1 MAFLAPIPEGSHSQP
16 FARFNKLDDLQN
28 ASTNTHRPQS
38 RIFAASRRHTRT
50 RYQRLERPE
59 NFTARAAAP
68 PVRRAPEQPAKSTF
82 ENIHTTPEATSEEQ
96 SGPSDS
102 SFDLGSFPIPPSTSS
117 TLSRHGARP
126 PCSSGSSA
134 SVTTHG
140 YNVNQRYRASKS
152 RRYHAQVDGASD
164 PSTSNRGS
172 VDSALVDAIT
182 RNIVQQLRLSSVG
195 RYQQNQANANAPGAR
210 SKSSQASSEQDA
222 VDRFAKDLEGYAKR
236 HKERDVAIPRNQSA
250 ATLRTVS
257 ALMPFR
263 SEFETAGLAV
273 TSKDQANRI
282 DSYITKAVQARAPAK
297 AGPSTQPSH
306 RRPAVGKPSQVDGF
320 VDTEPSDSP
329 NTEISFAP
337 AKGMDEWRYAMID
350 EVPKKERKKKAKAA
364 AGKKPRKHCLSCFDH
379 SPSTATEAGWNQPQ
393 KLPTAPM
400 PKFRGGI
407 GPPPPVPPP
416 PRPPQRPPRP
426 AIGLFDIDPGTGP
439 HAAPENL
446 TSKSHA
452 LSPRMLPTYT
462 RRKDKGKS
470 PYVPGRG
477 SPHPRILSP
486 KPEGSPIKHRKSSH
500 KKRIPHETTSKQY
513 NRTLRQAT
521 PLELKTAVEE
531 ALNRP
536 KPDSVSPS
544 KLPNSRGDTVDHI
557 GICCRSNRGVPSRA
571 NARPNIPR
579 RTSSMSQFMFS
590 SRFDYDDR
598 EITDRDVLRG
608 LHIAASAACDE
619 EVDAFV
625 RNQTGLRIRRFLA
638 DLMTL
643 ESLAVNPP
651 VDKKQWARQRRADMR
666 KLKQQMRRSRE
677 INSVGQ
683 AKHL

>member
-1 MAFLAPIPEGSHSQP
+1 
-16 FARFNKLDDLQN
+16 
-28 ASTNTHRPQS
+28 
-38 RIFAASRRHTRT
+38 
-50 RYQRLERPE
+50 
-59 NFTARAAAP
+59 
-68 PVRRAPEQPAKSTF
+68 
-82 ENIHTTPEATSEEQ
+82 
-96 SGPSDS
+96 
-102 SFDLGSFPIPPSTSS
+102 
-117 TLSRHGARP
+117 
-126 PCSSGSSA
+126 
-134 SVTTHG
+134 
-140 YNVNQRYRASKS
+140 
-152 RRYHAQVDGASD
+152 
-164 PSTSNRGS
+164 
-172 VDSALVDAIT
+172 
-182 RNIVQQLRLSSVG
+182 
-195 RYQQNQANANAPGAR
+195 
-210 SKSSQASSEQDA
+210 
-222 VDRFAKDLEGYAKR
+222 
-236 HKERDVAIPRNQSA
+236 
-250 ATLRTVS
+250 
-257 ALMPFR
+257 MPFR

-273 TSKDQANRI
+273 TSKDQGNRI
-282 DSYITKAVQARAPAK
+282 DSYITKAVQARAPTK
-297 AGPSTQPSH
+297 AGPSTKPSH
-306 RRPAVGKPSQVDGF
+306 RRPTAGKPSQVDGF

-337 AKGMDEWRYAMID
+337 ANGMDEWRYAMID
-350 EVPKKERKKKAKAA
+350 EVPKKKKKAKAA
-364 AGKKPRKHCLSCFDH
+364 SGKKPKKHCLSCFDH

-426 AIGLFDIDPGTGP
+426 AVGLFEADPGTEP

-452 LSPRMLPTYT
+452 LSPRMLPSYP

-470 PYVPGRG
+470 PHVPRRG
-477 SPHPRILSP
+477 SAHPRILPTKS
-486 KPEGSPIKHRKSSH
+486 EDSPIKPRRSSP
-500 KKRIPHETTSKQY
+500 KKRIPHETTSKQCD
-513 NRTLRQAT
+513 RRLRQAT
-521 PLELKTAVEE
+521 PLDLKTAVEE
-531 ALNRP
+531 ARNRP
-536 KPDSVSPS
+536 KTDSVSPS
-544 KLPNSRGDTVDHI
+544 KLPDSRGDTIDHI

-579 RTSSMSQFMFS
+579 RTSSMSQFKFS

-677 INSVGQ
+677 INSVEQ
-683 AKHL
+683 ANRL